1 MKVYI
6 EAGAND
12 GVFQSRTLKYKGVE
26 GWKGILIEPDPRCY
40 EDLMRNRFDVNT
52 CIFNVALVSN
62 EHQGST
68 ITFNQHHAS
77 AMNSVEGCCTRGEKF
92 QDSIK
97 VEAMTLGRILK
108 MLNVKEVEELYL
120 DVEGYEYQVLQG
132 IGPDVKIKW
141 AEIELHRHD
150 TPEAE
155 EEYESICQ
163 AGAALN
169 MMHVSTN
176 TADGHPKMILI
187 ENTFVP
193 A

>member
-1 MKVYI
+1 MKIYI

-26 GWKGILIEPDPRCY
+26 GWKGVLIEPDPRCC
-40 EDLMRNRFDVNT
+40 EDLVKNRFDEHT
-52 CIFNVALVSN
+52 YIFNVALVSN
-62 EHQGST
+62 EYKGET
-68 ITFNQHHAS
+68 ITFNQHRAS
-77 AMNSVEGCCTRGEKF
+77 AMNSVEGCSARGEKF
-92 QDSIK
+92 ENSIT
-97 VEAMTLGRILK
+97 VEAMTLDRILK
-108 MLNVKEVEELYL
+108 MLNITEVDELYL

-150 TPEAE
+150 TPEAK

-163 AGAALN
+163 ASIALN
-169 MMHVSTN
+169 MMHVN
-176 TADGHPKMILI
+176 TDTTEGHPKMILI
-187 ENTFVP
+187 ENTFTP